1 MDNNNVPTYGILQ
14 NVKMNIILS
23 GLTEDALDKYQGSI
37 LAPSNYSSTNKFLFE
52 NSNLD
57 GEYTKTYN
65 GINSSINIV
74 FVLKIAN
81 GVSQGSVSYISQHV
95 FSSMPTYA
103 GGSSFG
109 RVTYNNGSKGTFNYK
124 ISLDKNTRTGQ

>member
-1 MDNNNVPTYGILQ
+1 
-14 NVKMNIILS
+14 
-23 GLTEDALDKYQGSI
+23 QGSI
-37 LAPSNYSSTNKFLFE
+37 LAPSSYSGTNKFLFD

-74 FVLKIAN
+74 FLLKVAN
-81 GVSQGSVSYISQHV
+81 GVSQGDVSYIAQHV

-109 RVTYNNGSKGTFNYK
+109 RVTYNNGSKGTFNYQ
-124 ISLDKNTRTGQ
+124 ISLDKNSRSLH